1 MTGRFSRLELGSG
14 ARSEEH
20 VGGASFA
27 AADKALAGTP
37 ARSAGHFHSQ
47 ASAAARAGQFEQ
59 GLQLYTRALREDR
72 ALLPA
77 WVGQV
82 QMLVELSEF
91 REARLWA
98 DKALELFR
106 GNGDLLA
113 AKSRAC
119 LRHGDR
125 AAALMSSDASL
136 QSPGSSPDRWVA
148 RGEVMLDSRGA
159 RARDCFE
166 KALTEPGADWFVRVA
181 VARTYLFHRKPAP
194 GFEFADA
201 AVRCD
206 ATQPYAWVVRGW
218 CLRELGQDA
227 RAAESGR
234 CALDLD
240 ARCPAARE
248 LISALESGSSPGLIR
263 RLKGW
268 LTQ

>member
-1 MTGRFSRLELGSG
+1 MTGRFSRLEFGSA

-20 VGGASFA
+20 VDGASRA
-27 AADKALAGTP
+27 ATDKALAGTP

-47 ASAAARAGQFEQ
+47 AGAAARAGQFEQ

-82 QMLVELSEF
+82 QMLVDLSEF

-98 DKALELFR
+98 DKALELFK

-119 LRHGDR
+119 LRQGDR
-125 AAALMSSDASL
+125 PAALTSSDASL

-166 KALTEPGADWFVRVA
+166 KALVEPGADWFVRVA
-181 VARTYLFHRKPAP
+181 VARTYLFHHKPAP

-201 AVRCD
+201 AVRGD
-206 ATQPYAWVVRGW
+206 AAQPYAWVIRGW
-218 CLRELGQDA
+218 CLRELGHDA
-227 RAAESGR
+227 RALESARRG
-234 CALDLD
+234 LDLD
-240 ARCPAARE
+240 ARCAAARE
-248 LISALESGSSPGLIR
+248 LISALESGSSSGLLR
-263 RLKGW
+263 RVKGW
-268 LTQ
+268 FTS